1 MTDYELTFNKLW
13 LMGRFQ
19 IVSFLHIMY
28 SPEFVNLS
36 LVEITYIMNK
46 YQELDETLKVSSVF
60 CINMYL
66 ANIYYFINILKIDLL
81 LSYFML
87 CFQVGFVLTLA
98 DERSSWRQIKKYK
111 LILEKLEFENR
122 MSFSIRL

>member
-1 MTDYELTFNKLW
+1 MIDYELTFNKLW
-13 LMGRFQ
+13 LMSRFQ
-19 IVSFLHIMY
+19 IVFFLHIVY

-46 YQELDETLKVSSVF
+46 YQELDKTVKVSSVF
-60 CINMYL
+60 YINIYL
-66 ANIYYFINILKIDLL
+66 ANIYYFINILEIDLL

-87 CFQVGFVLTLA
+87 CFQVGFVLTLV
-98 DERSSWRQIKKYK
+98 DERSSWRKIKKYK
-111 LILEKLEFENR
+111 LILENLEFEDR

>member
-1 MTDYELTFNKLW
+1 
-13 LMGRFQ
+13 
-19 IVSFLHIMY
+19 
-28 SPEFVNLS
+28 
-36 LVEITYIMNK
+36 MNK
-46 YQELDETLKVSSVF
+46 YQELDETLKVSSAF

-98 DERSSWRQIKKYK
+98 DERSS
-111 LILEKLEFENR
+111 
-122 MSFSIRL
+122 

>member
-1 MTDYELTFNKLW
+1 MIDYELTFNKLW